1 MSLDADGRVRR
12 PARRKAARY
21 DQLPTSTTDDRADAP
36 ALNVG
41 PGYHRRR
48 PYQDA
53 AATDFQRLICYALV
67 RHRPKYCRCRP
78 HRVNQAPE
86 FTLAQR
92 RRTHQTHSH
101 AVRIRSLFHVAR
113 TISRYSSLFV
123 AFTKFQPSILRAQ
136 VFFKGFSVT
145 VTI

>member
-53 AATDFQRLICYALV
+53 AAADFQRLICYALV
-67 RHRPKYCRCRP
+67 RRRPKYCRCRP

-92 RRTHQTHSH
+92 RRTHQTQSRR
-101 AVRIRSLFHVAR
+101 ANSLSISCRADNFSLQLTVRCVHKVSTFHFAC
-113 TISRYSSLFV
+113 T
-123 AFTKFQPSILRAQ
+123 SI
-136 VFFKGFSVT
+136 FNGFSVT
-145 VTI
+145 ATI